1 MNEEKLK
8 RVIYEYEDGTVKEI
22 TEQNLKNYTDNLAMV
37 SSIVVTRGY
46 LKFKPVEWKEIKKEK
61 INS

>member
-1 MNEEKLK
+1 M
-8 RVIYEYEDGTVKEI
+8 IYEYEDGTVKEI

-37 SSIVVTRGY
+37 SSIVATRGY

>member
-1 MNEEKLK
+1 MPLAIIKN
-8 RVIYEYEDGTVKEI
+8 KES
-22 TEQNLKNYTDNLAMV
+22 LKNYTDNLALV
-37 SSIVVTRGY
+37 SSIVAARGY